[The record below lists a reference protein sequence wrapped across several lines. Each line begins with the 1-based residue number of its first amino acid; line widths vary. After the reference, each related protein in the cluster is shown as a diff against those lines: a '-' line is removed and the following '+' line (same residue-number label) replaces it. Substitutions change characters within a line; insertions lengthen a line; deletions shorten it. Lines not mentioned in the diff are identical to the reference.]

1 MIVNYFKFYILQLML
16 SASYSYLKDSDS
28 QNIKKFKSKRQKLD
42 NIRWNFL
49 YIQYAMNILVIFNV
63 SSFKKI

>member
-1 MIVNYFKFYILQLML
+1 ML

-42 NIRWNFL
+42 NIR
-49 YIQYAMNILVIFNV
+49 
-63 SSFKKI
+63 